1 VRTSIDYVA
10 SPELRARAEADAY
23 AVGLFVGYL
32 LTGMLPTLDGALASL
47 SSDTYHLAADEVAL
61 GRGVLESHLTTMASG
76 LCPPLTI
83 AVDVLAWLRAT
94 HPELI
99 EGGGVPVTLDLVAA
113 PFLGRSPRVSRA
125 FGAKLARVEAALR
138 DAYLEEMLTLPASEQ
153 PTFVAWHGVRG
164 VGGYRE
170 GAGYHGKGRAIDINY
185 SRNGYAACATHTARG
200 LVYGGESAGAKLPG
214 VRRAFIAACGRACA
228 AAGVLCDLSARREG
242 ESTASVW
249 DRWHVVSEAVRA
261 YLAPYFPA
269 VDDLDAGEADT
280 LPGVTIPAQVM
291 ADYEA
296 LRVPLVVGQPVA
308 RPRLTRNPAKGLMDL
323 RRAVVVALCDVG
335 GMRWGGCDFGAGSFE
350 RPDALRRRA
359 RIPSGAI

>member
-1 VRTSIDYVA
+1 
-10 SPELRARAEADAY
+10 
-23 AVGLFVGYL
+23 
-32 LTGMLPTLDGALASL
+32 M
-47 SSDTYHLAADEVAL
+47 
-61 GRGVLESHLTTMASG
+61 
-76 LCPPLTI
+76 
-83 AVDVLAWLRAT
+83 
-94 HPELI
+94 
-99 EGGGVPVTLDLVAA
+99 TLDLVAA

-214 VRRAFIAACGRACA
+214 VRKAFIAACGRACA

-249 DRWHVVSEAVRA
+249 DRWHVVSEAVRV

-291 ADYEA
+291 ADYQA

-335 GMRWGGCDFGAGSFE
+335 GMRWGGCDFGAGSSSDLMHFD
-350 RPDALRRRA
+350 DAS
-359 RIPSGAI
+359 RIPSGAV

>member
-1 VRTSIDYVA
+1 
-10 SPELRARAEADAY
+10 
-23 AVGLFVGYL
+23 
-32 LTGMLPTLDGALASL
+32 M
-47 SSDTYHLAADEVAL
+47 
-61 GRGVLESHLTTMASG
+61 
-76 LCPPLTI
+76 
-83 AVDVLAWLRAT
+83 
-94 HPELI
+94 
-99 EGGGVPVTLDLVAA
+99 TLDLVAA

-185 SRNGYAACATHTARG
+185 SRNGYAACAT
-200 LVYGGESAGAKLPG
+200 
-214 VRRAFIAACGRACA
+214 
-228 AAGVLCDLSARREG
+228 AGVLCDLSARRAG

-280 LPGVTIPAQVM
+280 LPGVVIPAQVM
-291 ADYEA
+291 ADYQA

-335 GMRWGGCDFGAGSFE
+335 GMRWGGCDFGAGSSSDLMHFD
-350 RPDALRRRA
+350 DAS
-359 RIPSGAI
+359 RIPSGAV